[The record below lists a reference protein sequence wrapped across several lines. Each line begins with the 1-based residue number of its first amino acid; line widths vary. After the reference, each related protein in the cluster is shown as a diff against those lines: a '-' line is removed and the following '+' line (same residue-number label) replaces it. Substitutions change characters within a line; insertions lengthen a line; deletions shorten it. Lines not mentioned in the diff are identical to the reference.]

1 MPLTEK
7 EAFRTGFL
15 ARCAEEG
22 LEPELVSLR
31 LKDASALQAQ
41 ANELPAEELQAV
53 KEAAVD
59 FGLVETIKNIMGA
72 GKRVLATIPLYSAGV
87 GALAGAAGGYGLGQF
102 RNQLDPKLVRP
113 KLSDEIQDIQ
123 AAELI
128 STLNREAASARRR
141 AALSRRKREKEER
154 APLRNRYGVI

>member
-31 LKDASALQAQ
+31 IKNASALQAK
-41 ANELPAEELQAV
+41 ADELPAEELH
-53 KEAAVD
+53 
-59 FGLVETIKNIMGA
+59 A
-72 GKRVLATIPLYSAGV
+72 GMRKASGWMPTWAGVHDLMSLIYKSPLY
-87 GALAGAAGGYGLGQF
+87 AGAIGGLGGAAAGYGLGQF
-102 RNQLDPKLVRP
+102 RNQFDPQLARP
-113 KLSDEIQDIQ
+113 EVSGEIQDIQ

-128 STLNREAASARRR
+128 ATLNRESASARRR

-154 APLRNRYGVI
+154 EPLRNRYGVI

>member
-1 MPLTEK
+1 
-7 EAFRTGFL
+7 
-15 ARCAEEG
+15 
-22 LEPELVSLR
+22 
-31 LKDASALQAQ
+31 
-41 ANELPAEELQAV
+41 ANL
-53 KEAAVD
+53 
-59 FGLVETIKNIMGA
+59 
-72 GKRVLATIPLYSAGV
+72 
-87 GALAGAAGGYGLGQF
+87 
-102 RNQLDPKLVRP
+102 RNQLDPALVKP

>member
-53 KEAAVD
+53 KEAVD

-72 GKRVLATIPLYSAGV
+72 GKRVVATIPLYSAGL
-87 GALAGAAGGYGLGQF
+87 GALAGASGGYGLEQF
-102 RNQLDPKLVRP
+102 RNQLDTKLAKP
-113 KLSDEIQDIQ
+113 ELSEEVQDIQ

>member
-31 LKDASALQAQ
+31 LKDASALQAK
-41 ANELPAEELQAV
+41 ANKLPAEELQAI
-53 KEAAVD
+53 KEADWSWGGLIDAARKIGITVPMYAAGLGAV
-59 FGLVETIKNIMGA
+59 GG
-72 GKRVLATIPLYSAGV
+72 S
-87 GALAGAAGGYGLGQF
+87 AGGYLAANL
-102 RNQLDPKLVRP
+102 RNQLDPALVKP

>member
-53 KEAAVD
+53 KEAVD

-72 GKRVLATIPLYSAGV
+72 GKRVVATIPLYSAGL
-87 GALAGAAGGYGLGQF
+87 GALAGASGGYGLGQF
-102 RNQLDPKLVRP
+102 RNQLDTKLAKP
-113 KLSDEIQDIQ
+113 ELSEEVQDIQ

>member
-31 LKDASALQAQ
+31 LKDASALQAK
-41 ANELPAEELQAV
+41 ANELPAEELQTI
-53 KEAAVD
+53 KEAVD

-72 GKRVLATIPLYSAGV
+72 AKRGVFTLPMYSAGLGALV
-87 GALAGAAGGYGLGQF
+87 GASGGYGLGQF
-102 RNQLDPKLVRP
+102 RNQLDPKLAKP
-113 KLSDEIQDIQ
+113 KLSDEVQDIQ